1 MISVAQLVEAIHAA
15 EDSLMLIDEL
25 IKRGVKDEPLVPPTK
40 HGRGVGAVEVPRGL
54 LIHDYT
60 YDEQYR
66 ISGANLIIPTTM
78 NMANIEFDMRAI
90 VPKLLAVDTAEPRV
104 ALTLE
109 MLTRAYDPCISCSVH
124 MLDVKFV

>member
-1 MISVAQLVEAIHAA
+1 M
-15 EDSLMLIDEL
+15 
-25 IKRGVKDEPLVPPTK
+25 
-40 HGRGVGAVEVPRGL
+40 EVPRGL

-66 ISGANLIIPTTM
+66 ITAANLIIPTTM

-90 VPKLLAVDTAEPRV
+90 VPKLLAADTPEPKI

-124 MLDVKFV
+124 MLDVKFI